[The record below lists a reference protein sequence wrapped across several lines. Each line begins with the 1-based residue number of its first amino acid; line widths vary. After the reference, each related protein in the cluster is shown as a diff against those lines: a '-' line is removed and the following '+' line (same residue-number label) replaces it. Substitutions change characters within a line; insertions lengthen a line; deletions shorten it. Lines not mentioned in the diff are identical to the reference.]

1 MSEPWPVALRYRTD
15 QNSSPSLLDHPEQ
28 LGALATRAQNLLRY
42 IGRNSMLSAAN
53 GASF

>member
-15 QNSSPSLLDHPEQ
+15 HSAPSLLDHPEQ